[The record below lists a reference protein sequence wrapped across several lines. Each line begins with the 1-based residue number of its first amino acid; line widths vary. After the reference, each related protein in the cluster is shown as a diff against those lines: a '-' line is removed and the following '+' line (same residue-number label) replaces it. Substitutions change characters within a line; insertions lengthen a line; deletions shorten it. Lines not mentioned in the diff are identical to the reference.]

1 VSVRRPL
8 LVFGALVLVA
18 LAVPFSARATS
29 AAISPGRLGIGDS
42 VMLGAKSELNARGIR
57 VNAAVSRQFDD
68 GIAIVRSM
76 AAAGTLPSTVIVHLG
91 NNGVYQD
98 GDCGRLVRA
107 AGAHR
112 SVWLVTLK
120 IPRWWRARINDALR
134 RCAANY
140 ARAHLIDWYAY
151 AHDHPRWFYDDG
163 YHLNGTG
170 RVRYARLIAS
180 RTG

>member
-1 VSVRRPL
+1 VPARR
-8 LVFGALVLVA
+8 VFVALVVIAIPLSA
-18 LAVPFSARATS
+18 EAVD
-29 AAISPGRLGIGDS
+29 AAIPSGKLGIGDS
-42 VMLGAKSELNARGIR
+42 VMLGAKAELNARGIR
-57 VNAAVSRQFDD
+57 VNAAVSRQYDD

-76 AAAGTLPSTVIVHLG
+76 AAAGTLPRKVIVHLG

-107 AGAHR
+107 AGVNR

-120 IPRWWRARINDALR
+120 VPRRWRARINEALR
-134 RCAANY
+134 TCAAN
-140 ARAHLIDWYAY
+140 RSTAHLIDWYAY
-151 AHDHPRWFYDDG
+151 AHDHPAWFYADG

-170 RVRYARLIAS
+170 RRRYAQLIAS